1 MFKADLKL
9 VEKYEK
15 NIELLTKIWYNIY
28 NRKMLV
34 GVKFMAMQEKD
45 YLEYL
50 EKFVDT
56 SKENYR
62 NNPIFWGVKNFDFV
76 DEQSE
81 HNKLDGHT
89 NKWCEMADRSYFE
102 DYIFDVKNN
111 PNSCFQ
117 TCYTKEEI
125 INDYIPEHFSVF
137 IKEMPNET
145 QVDVEILASRIM
157 NYFGLSTS
165 YNTGILGK
173 QGNEIKN
180 YLMSVDFLRVGDEL
194 VLIEDLQH
202 EENQNWFNFDVRWFS
217 KGDFKEN
224 IEATAEL
231 VKNKL
236 MKGNIDFTKKDI
248 DKFISFVVSSMLVRS
263 FLMGDSD
270 FHTNNVGILIN
281 SKTQSFRPIPNF
293 DYECCFNRDIT
304 NYTNLGTIFQSLPEI
319 KELFPNE
326 YDDFIE
332 KMQKF
337 IKPRIKSVSDC
348 ELIAYQQIK
357 NDEIRERFINQICLN
372 AGQILEA
379 NPQQVEK
386 M

>member
-1 MFKADLKL
+1 MKRILNYCQ
-9 VEKYEK
+9 KYGIIYIIK
-15 NIELLTKIWYNIY
+15 N
-28 NRKMLV
+28 V
-34 GVKFMAMQEKD
+34 GGVKFMAMQEKD

-56 SKENYR
+56 SKENSR
-62 NNPIFWGVKNFDFV
+62 NNPIFWGVKDFDFV

-81 HNKLDGHT
+81 QNKLDGHT
-89 NKWCEMADRSYFE
+89 NKWCEMADKSYFE

-111 PNSCFQ
+111 PNSSFQ
-117 TCYTKEEI
+117 TCLTREEI

-180 YLMSVDFLRVGDEL
+180 YLMSVDFLRFGDEL

-224 IEATAEL
+224 IEVTAEL

-236 MKGNIDFTKKDI
+236 MKENIDFTKKDI

-337 IKPRIKSVSDC
+337 IKPRTKSVSDC
-348 ELIAYQQIK
+348 ELIAYQQIRD
-357 NDEIRERFINQICLN
+357 DEIRERFINQICLN
-372 AGQILEA
+372 AGQILQA
-379 NPQQVEK
+379 TPQQVEK

>member
-1 MFKADLKL
+1 MVL
-9 VEKYEK
+9 YI
-15 NIELLTKIWYNIY
+15 IEN
-28 NRKMLV
+28 V
-34 GVKFMAMQEKD
+34 GGVKFMAMQEKD

-56 SKENYR
+56 SKENSR
-62 NNPIFWGVKNFDFV
+62 NNPIFWGVKDFDFV

-81 HNKLDGHT
+81 QNKLDGHT
-89 NKWCEMADRSYFE
+89 NKWCEMANRSYFE

-111 PNSCFQ
+111 PYSSFQ
-117 TCYTKEEI
+117 TCLTKEEI
-125 INDYIPEHFSVF
+125 INDYIPDHFSVL

-145 QVDVEILASRIM
+145 QVEVEILASRIM
-157 NYFGLSTS
+157 NYFGLPTS
-165 YNTGILGK
+165 FNTRIPGK

-180 YLMSVDFLRVGDEL
+180 YLMSVDFLKFGDEL

-224 IEATAEL
+224 IEVTAEL

-236 MKGNIDFTKKDI
+236 MKENIDFTKKDI

-337 IKPRIKSVSDC
+337 IKPRTKSVSDC
-348 ELIAYQQIK
+348 ELIAHQQIRD
-357 NDEIRERFINQICLN
+357 DEIRERFINQICLN
-372 AGQILEA
+372 AGQILQA
-379 NPQQVEK
+379 TPQQVEK